1 MKLWLKKALTKV
13 QLWISKYWKYLV
25 IGLAVVVLF
34 CVIAYMKNQRDYS
47 KAEVRHMQL
56 KLDVYKKMA
65 ELHSLETQ
73 RELIRLKQSYTLD
86 EIEEIDNKIFEVDR
100 KIGSI
105 YKDIANLSLDD
116 KIEEYNDLGK

>member
-1 MKLWLKKALTKV
+1 MKSWLKKALTKV

-25 IGLAVVVLF
+25 IGLAVVVLY

-47 KAEVRHMQL
+47 KAEVRNMQL

-73 RELIRLKQSYTLD
+73 RELIRLKQIYTLD
-86 EIEEIDNKIFEVDR
+86 EIEEIDNRIFEVDR

>member
-1 MKLWLKKALTKV
+1 
-13 QLWISKYWKYLV
+13 LWISKYWKYLV
-25 IGLAVVVLF
+25 IGVAVVVIF
-34 CVIAYMKNQRDYS
+34 CIIAYMKNQRDYS

-73 RELIRLKQSYTLD
+73 RELIRLKQNYTQA
-86 EIEEIDNKIFEVDR
+86 EIEEIDNRIFEVDR